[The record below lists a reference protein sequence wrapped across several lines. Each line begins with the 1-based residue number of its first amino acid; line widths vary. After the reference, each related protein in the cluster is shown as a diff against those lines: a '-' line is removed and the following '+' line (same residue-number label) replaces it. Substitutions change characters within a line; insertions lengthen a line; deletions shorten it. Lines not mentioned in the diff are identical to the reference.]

1 MFTHVLWEDL
11 DMRRLWSH
19 IIIAAT
25 SLLMIGATFAT
36 VLTNI
41 DTNIEFTSGKELVF
55 RIMQKNEDG
64 NIDRDFDF
72 IDNEAVKKTAKI
84 MEERLKTAEIT
95 QYKVETQGFDTVKV
109 SFVQDTD
116 QQYEIIKNYL
126 SFNATL
132 AISNS
137 KDTYALASEFLNQ
150 SKKAYLEA
158 TDTGFPAIVIPID
171 YENEMFQAVYTEAKE
186 MVDNGTGEVVNEHE
200 HEEGED
206 EETHEERTAYLYV
219 WYDYIEDYYSY
230 SKINSQSPDTY
241 DPIIAGKI
249 LMTFDA
255 ANPFMDDE
263 DRTALRAYVR
273 SQEQAEATDITPEQI
288 RNAYENGRYFVNL
301 VNAGEM
307 PYHVEFLFSDKADLW
322 VEDLFS
328 LGSHMTVAWSRTFI
342 ATIAA
347 TIVTTLLLVYFFRL
361 GAISVTVS
369 SLAATFSALVFIVFF
384 GAEFNIAAIIG
395 LLAVAITSIV
405 SGIIHLTKL
414 KEECYRGRTLKKANA
429 EASKKSVLPIV
440 DVHVVLVAIGVGAYI
455 FGGVIMKAFAVATI
469 IGGLASLL
477 INLLVLRGLLWLVT
491 NEQKLSARYDL
502 FDVAPEQVPNALEEE
517 KQKYFGPNADKDY
530 SKYKRPFSIAG
541 LLLLLASVAGLIT
554 FGVINDGAVY
564 NTTSVNGNSQVY
576 VEYTTTTRDNTA
588 LTTEVK
594 TKLDTLL
601 DRAYLNDAK
610 LVNQVELE
618 SFDYAYRYEATASGV
633 DTVYYAYY
641 RINFNKPLS
650 GDEII
655 TYKDA
660 DGNPLFTEEVAT
672 LFNVDTLKS
681 NSGANLN
688 FGDNVDIVLKNSIRV
703 NADQPAFL
711 PIFLAT
717 LFSLG
722 VSGLY
727 LLLRYRLSRGLT
739 AISLTIGTMTVT
751 AGIFSLLQFL
761 PVTSYVSVALPLTA
775 LFVSLLLI
783 VLMNKEVSM
792 IQENRLKDNS
802 YETRS
807 NLLNKATALASMPMI
822 IAFVIVLYLGV
833 NYFAFTVDLMS
844 WVFLLVLIGAV
855 VSIGA
860 ALYLFA
866 PTANLLF
873 KAFSRVGENL
883 PKKPSKKKKTRP
895 ARVTK
900 SAEPE
905 EAIFIGINDY

>member
-1 MFTHVLWEDL
+1 
-11 DMRRLWSH
+11 MRRLWSH

-41 DTNIEFTSGKELVF
+41 NSNIEFSSGKELVF
-55 RIMQKNEDG
+55 RVMQKDEDG

-72 IDNEAVKKTAKI
+72 ANNEAVKKTAKI
-84 MEERLKTAEIT
+84 MEDRLKTAEIT

-137 KDTYALASEFLNQ
+137 KDTYALASEFLNEGN
-150 SKKAYLEA
+150 KAYLEA

-186 MVDNGTGEVVNEHE
+186 MVDNGTGEVVHEHE
-200 HEEGED
+200 HEDGTEHDD
-206 EETHEERTAYLYV
+206 EEGTEERTAYLYV

-230 SKINSQSPDTY
+230 SKINSESPDTY

-255 ANPFMDDE
+255 ANPFIDDE

-273 SQEQAEATDITPEQI
+273 SQEQAEATEITPEQI
-288 RNAYENGRYFVNL
+288 RTAYENGRYFVNL

-307 PYHVEFLFSDKADLW
+307 PYHVEYLFSDKADLW

-328 LGSHMTVAWSRTFI
+328 LGSHMTVAWSRIFI

-347 TIVTTLLLVYFFRL
+347 IVVTTLLLVYFFRL
-361 GAISVTVS
+361 GALSVTVS
-369 SLAATFSALVFIVFF
+369 SLAATFSALIFIVAF
-384 GAEFNIAAIIG
+384 GAEFNVAAIVG
-395 LLAVAITSIV
+395 LIAVAITSIV

-440 DVHVVLVAIGVGAYI
+440 DVHVVLIVLGVGAYL

-469 IGGLASLL
+469 IGGLTSLL
-477 INLLVLRGLLWLVT
+477 INLIVLRGLLWLVT
-491 NEQKLSARYDL
+491 NEQKLASRYDL

-517 KQKYFGPNADKDY
+517 KQKFFGPNADKDY
-530 SKYKRPFSIAG
+530 SKYKKPFSVAG

-554 FGVINDGAVY
+554 FGVLNDGAVY
-564 NTTSVNGNSQVY
+564 NTSSVNGNSQVY

-618 SFDYAYRYEATASGV
+618 NFVYTYRYEANASGF
-633 DTVYYAYY
+633 DTIYYAYY
-641 RINFNKPLS
+641 RINFSKPLS
-650 GDEII
+650 GEEII

-660 DGNPLFTEEVAT
+660 NGNVLFTEEAAT
-672 LFNVDTLKS
+672 FFDDSTLNS

-688 FGDNVDIVLKNSIRV
+688 FDVNVNISLKDSIRV

-727 LLLRYRLSRGLT
+727 LLLRYRLTRGLAT
-739 AISLTIGTMTVT
+739 IGLTIGSMTIT

-783 VLMNKEVSM
+783 VLMNKERSM
-792 IQENRLKDNS
+792 LQENRLKDNS

-807 NLLNKATALASMPMI
+807 EILNKATSLSSTPMI

-866 PTANLLF
+866 PTANYLF
-873 KAFSRVGENL
+873 KAFSRVGEYL
-883 PKKPSKKKKTRP
+883 PKKPSKKKKARPTR
-895 ARVTK
+895 VNK

>member
-1 MFTHVLWEDL
+1 
-11 DMRRLWSH
+11 MRRLWSH

-41 DTNIEFTSGKELVF
+41 NSNIEFSSGKELVF
-55 RIMQKNEDG
+55 RVMQKDEDG

-72 IDNEAVKKTAKI
+72 ANNEAVKKTAKI
-84 MEERLKTAEIT
+84 MEDRLKTAEIT

-137 KDTYALASEFLNQ
+137 KDTYALASEFLNEGN
-150 SKKAYLEA
+150 KAYLEA

-186 MVDNGTGEVVNEHE
+186 MVDNGTGEVVHEHE
-200 HEEGED
+200 HEDGTEHDD
-206 EETHEERTAYLYV
+206 EEGTEERTAYLYV

-230 SKINSQSPDTY
+230 SKINSESPDTY

-255 ANPFMDDE
+255 ANPFIDDE

-273 SQEQAEATDITPEQI
+273 SQEQAEATEITPEQI
-288 RNAYENGRYFVNL
+288 RTAYENGRYFVNL

-307 PYHVEFLFSDKADLW
+307 PYHVEYLFSDKADLW

-328 LGSHMTVAWSRTFI
+328 LGSHMTVAWSRIFI

-347 TIVTTLLLVYFFRL
+347 IVVTTLLLVYFFRL
-361 GAISVTVS
+361 GALSVTVS
-369 SLAATFSALVFIVFF
+369 SLAATFSALIFIVAF
-384 GAEFNIAAIIG
+384 GAEFNVAAIVG
-395 LLAVAITSIV
+395 LIAVAITSIV

-440 DVHVVLVAIGVGAYI
+440 DIHVVLIVLGVGAYL

-469 IGGLASLL
+469 IGGLTSLL
-477 INLLVLRGLLWLVT
+477 INLIVLRGLLWLVT
-491 NEQKLSARYDL
+491 NEQKLASRYDL

-517 KQKYFGPNADKDY
+517 KQKFFGPNADKDY
-530 SKYKRPFSIAG
+530 SKYKKPFSIAG

-554 FGVINDGAVY
+554 FGVLNDGAVY
-564 NTTSVNGNSQVY
+564 NTSSVNGNSQVY

-618 SFDYAYRYEATASGV
+618 NFVYTYRYEANASGF
-633 DTVYYAYY
+633 DTIYYAYY
-641 RINFNKPLS
+641 RINFSKPLS
-650 GDEII
+650 GEEII

-660 DGNPLFTEEVAT
+660 NGNVLFTEEAAT
-672 LFNVDTLKS
+672 FFDDSTLNS

-688 FGDNVDIVLKNSIRV
+688 FDVNVNISLKDSIRV

-727 LLLRYRLSRGLT
+727 LLLRYRLTRGLAT
-739 AISLTIGTMTVT
+739 IGLTIGSMTIT

-783 VLMNKEVSM
+783 VLMNKERSM
-792 IQENRLKDNS
+792 LQENRLKDNS

-807 NLLNKATALASMPMI
+807 EILNKATSLSSTPMI

-860 ALYLFA
+860 ALYLFV
-866 PTANLLF
+866 PLANYFF
-873 KAFSRVGENL
+873 KAFSRVGEYL
-883 PKKPSKKKKTRP
+883 PKKPSKKKKARP
-895 ARVTK
+895 ARVNK

>member
-1 MFTHVLWEDL
+1 
-11 DMRRLWSH
+11 MRRLWSH

-41 DTNIEFTSGKELVF
+41 NSNIEFSSGKELVF
-55 RIMQKNEDG
+55 RVMQKDEDG
-64 NIDRDFDF
+64 NIDRVFDF
-72 IDNEAVKKTAKI
+72 ANNEAVKKTAKI
-84 MEERLKTAEIT
+84 MEDRLKTAEIT

-137 KDTYALASEFLNQ
+137 KDTYALASEFLNEGN
-150 SKKAYLEA
+150 KAYLEA

-186 MVDNGTGEVVNEHE
+186 MVDNGTGEVVHEHE
-200 HEEGED
+200 HEDGTEHDD
-206 EETHEERTAYLYV
+206 EEGTEERTAYLYV

-230 SKINSQSPDTY
+230 SKINSESPDTY

-255 ANPFMDDE
+255 ANPFIDDK

-273 SQEQAEATDITPEQI
+273 SQEQAEATEITPEQI
-288 RNAYENGRYFVNL
+288 RTAYENGRYFVNL

-307 PYHVEFLFSDKADLW
+307 PYHVEYLFSDKADLW

-328 LGSHMTVAWSRTFI
+328 LGSHMTVAWSRIFI

-347 TIVTTLLLVYFFRL
+347 IVVTTLLLVYFFRL
-361 GAISVTVS
+361 GALSVTVS
-369 SLAATFSALVFIVFF
+369 SLAATFSALVFIVAF
-384 GAEFNIAAIIG
+384 GAEFNVAAIVG
-395 LLAVAITSIV
+395 LIAVAITSIV

-440 DVHVVLVAIGVGAYI
+440 DVHVVLIAIGVGAYL

-469 IGGLASLL
+469 IGGLTSLL
-477 INLLVLRGLLWLVT
+477 INLIVLRGLLWLVT
-491 NEQKLSARYDL
+491 NEQKLASRYDL

-530 SKYKRPFSIAG
+530 SKYKKPFSIAG

-554 FGVINDGAVY
+554 FGVLNDGAVY
-564 NTTSVNGNSQVY
+564 NTSSVNGNSQVY

-618 SFDYAYRYEATASGV
+618 NFVYTYRYEANASGF
-633 DTVYYAYY
+633 DTIYYAYY
-641 RINFNKPLS
+641 RINFSKPLS
-650 GDEII
+650 GEEII

-660 DGNPLFTEEVAT
+660 NGNVLFTEEAT
-672 LFNVDTLKS
+672 TFFDESTLNS

-688 FGDNVDIVLKNSIRV
+688 FDVNVNISLKDSIRV

-727 LLLRYRLSRGLT
+727 LLLRYRLTRGLAT
-739 AISLTIGTMTVT
+739 IGLTIGSMTIT

-761 PVTSYVSVALPLTA
+761 PVTSYISVALPLTA

-783 VLMNKEVSM
+783 VLMNKERSM
-792 IQENRLKDNS
+792 LQENRLKDNS

-807 NLLNKATALASMPMI
+807 EILNKATSLSSTPMI

-866 PTANLLF
+866 PTANYLF
-873 KAFSRVGENL
+873 KAFSRVGEYL
-883 PKKPSKKKKTRP
+883 PKKPSKKKKARPTR
-895 ARVTK
+895 VNK

>member
-1 MFTHVLWEDL
+1 
-11 DMRRLWSH
+11 MRRLWSH

-41 DTNIEFTSGKELVF
+41 NSNIEFSSGKELVF
-55 RIMQKNEDG
+55 RVMQKDEDG
-64 NIDRDFDF
+64 NIDRVFDF
-72 IDNEAVKKTAKI
+72 ANNEAVKKTAKI
-84 MEERLKTAEIT
+84 MEDRLKTAEIT

-137 KDTYALASEFLNQ
+137 KDTYALASEFLNEGN
-150 SKKAYLEA
+150 KAYLEA

-186 MVDNGTGEVVNEHE
+186 MVDNGTGEVVHEHE
-200 HEEGED
+200 HEDGTEHDD
-206 EETHEERTAYLYV
+206 EEGTEERTAYLYV

-230 SKINSQSPDTY
+230 SKINSESPDTY

-255 ANPFMDDE
+255 ANPFIDDE

-273 SQEQAEATDITPEQI
+273 SQEQAEATEITPEQI
-288 RNAYENGRYFVNL
+288 RTAYENGRYFVNL

-307 PYHVEFLFSDKADLW
+307 PYHVEYLFSDKADLW

-328 LGSHMTVAWSRTFI
+328 LGSHMTVAWSRIFI

-347 TIVTTLLLVYFFRL
+347 IVVTTLLLVYFFRL
-361 GAISVTVS
+361 GALSVTVS
-369 SLAATFSALVFIVFF
+369 SLAATFSALIFIVAF
-384 GAEFNIAAIIG
+384 GAEFNVAAIVG
-395 LLAVAITSIV
+395 LIAVAITSIV

-440 DVHVVLVAIGVGAYI
+440 DVHVVLIVLGVGAYL

-469 IGGLASLL
+469 IGGLTSLL
-477 INLLVLRGLLWLVT
+477 INLIVLRGLLWLVT
-491 NEQKLSARYDL
+491 NEQKLASRYDL

-517 KQKYFGPNADKDY
+517 KQKFFGPNADKDY
-530 SKYKRPFSIAG
+530 SKYKKPFSIAG

-554 FGVINDGAVY
+554 FGVLNDGAVY
-564 NTTSVNGNSQVY
+564 NTSSVNGNSQVY

-618 SFDYAYRYEATASGV
+618 NFVYTYRYEANASGF
-633 DTVYYAYY
+633 DTIYYAYY
-641 RINFNKPLS
+641 RINFSKPLS
-650 GDEII
+650 GEEII

-660 DGNPLFTEEVAT
+660 NGNVLFTEEAT
-672 LFNVDTLKS
+672 TFFDDSTLNS

-688 FGDNVDIVLKNSIRV
+688 FDVNVNISLKDSIRV

-727 LLLRYRLSRGLT
+727 LLLRYRLTRGLAT
-739 AISLTIGTMTVT
+739 IGLTIGSMTIT

-783 VLMNKEVSM
+783 VLMNKERSM
-792 IQENRLKDNS
+792 LQENRLKDNS

-807 NLLNKATALASMPMI
+807 EILNKATSLSSTPMI

-866 PTANLLF
+866 PTANYLF
-873 KAFSRVGENL
+873 KAFSRVGEYL
-883 PKKPSKKKKTRP
+883 PKKPSKKKKARPTR
-895 ARVTK
+895 VNK

>member
-1 MFTHVLWEDL
+1 
-11 DMRRLWSH
+11 MRRLWSH

-41 DTNIEFTSGKELVF
+41 NSNIEFSSGKELVF
-55 RIMQKNEDG
+55 RVMQKDEDG

-72 IDNEAVKKTAKI
+72 ANNEAVKKTAKI
-84 MEERLKTAEIT
+84 MEDRLKTAEIT

-137 KDTYALASEFLNQ
+137 KDTYALASEFLNEGN
-150 SKKAYLEA
+150 KAYLEA

-186 MVDNGTGEVVNEHE
+186 MVDNGTGEVVHEHE
-200 HEEGED
+200 HEDGTEHDD
-206 EETHEERTAYLYV
+206 EEGTEERTAYLYV

-230 SKINSQSPDTY
+230 SKINSESPDTY

-255 ANPFMDDE
+255 ANPFIDDE

-273 SQEQAEATDITPEQI
+273 SQEQAEATEITPEQI
-288 RNAYENGRYFVNL
+288 RTAYENGRYFVNL

-307 PYHVEFLFSDKADLW
+307 PYHVEYLFSDKADLW

-328 LGSHMTVAWSRTFI
+328 LGSHMTVAWSRIFI

-347 TIVTTLLLVYFFRL
+347 IVVTTLLLVYFFRL
-361 GAISVTVS
+361 GALSVTVS
-369 SLAATFSALVFIVFF
+369 SLAATFSALIFIVAF
-384 GAEFNIAAIIG
+384 GAEFNVAAIVG
-395 LLAVAITSIV
+395 LIAVAITSIV

-440 DVHVVLVAIGVGAYI
+440 DVHVVLIVLGVGAYL

-469 IGGLASLL
+469 IGGLTSLL
-477 INLLVLRGLLWLVT
+477 INLIVLRGLLWLVT
-491 NEQKLSARYDL
+491 NEQKLASRYDL

-517 KQKYFGPNADKDY
+517 KQKFFGPNADKDY
-530 SKYKRPFSIAG
+530 SKYKKPFSIAG

-554 FGVINDGAVY
+554 FGVLNDGAVY
-564 NTTSVNGNSQVY
+564 NTSSVNGNSQVY

-618 SFDYAYRYEATASGV
+618 NFVYTYRYEANASGF
-633 DTVYYAYY
+633 DTIYYAYY
-641 RINFNKPLS
+641 RINFSKPLS
-650 GDEII
+650 GEEII

-660 DGNPLFTEEVAT
+660 NGNVLFTEEAT
-672 LFNVDTLKS
+672 TFFDESTLNS

-688 FGDNVDIVLKNSIRV
+688 FDVNVNISLKDSIRV

-727 LLLRYRLSRGLT
+727 LLLRYRLTRGLAT
-739 AISLTIGTMTVT
+739 IGLTIGSMTIT

-783 VLMNKEVSM
+783 VLMNKERSM
-792 IQENRLKDNS
+792 LQENRLKDNS

-807 NLLNKATALASMPMI
+807 EILNKATSLSSTPMI

-866 PTANLLF
+866 PTANYLF
-873 KAFSRVGENL
+873 KAFSRVGEYL
-883 PKKPSKKKKTRP
+883 PKKPSKKKKASP
-895 ARVTK
+895 ARVNK

>member
-1 MFTHVLWEDL
+1 
-11 DMRRLWSH
+11 MRRLWSH

-41 DTNIEFTSGKELVF
+41 NSNIEFSSGKELVF
-55 RIMQKNEDG
+55 RVMQKDEDG

-72 IDNEAVKKTAKI
+72 ANNEAVKKTAKI
-84 MEERLKTAEIT
+84 MEDRLKTAEIT

-137 KDTYALASEFLNQ
+137 KDTYALASEFLNEGN
-150 SKKAYLEA
+150 KAYLEA

-186 MVDNGTGEVVNEHE
+186 MVDNGTGEVVHEHE
-200 HEEGED
+200 HEDGTEHDD
-206 EETHEERTAYLYV
+206 EEGTEERTAYLYV

-230 SKINSQSPDTY
+230 SKINSESPDTY

-255 ANPFMDDE
+255 ANPFIDDE

-273 SQEQAEATDITPEQI
+273 SQEQAEATEITPEQI
-288 RNAYENGRYFVNL
+288 RTAYENGRYFVNL

-307 PYHVEFLFSDKADLW
+307 PYHVEYLFSDKADLW

-328 LGSHMTVAWSRTFI
+328 LGSHMTVAWSRIFI

-347 TIVTTLLLVYFFRL
+347 IVVTTLLLVYFFRL
-361 GAISVTVS
+361 GALSVTVS
-369 SLAATFSALVFIVFF
+369 SLAATFSALIFIVAF
-384 GAEFNIAAIIG
+384 GAEFNVAAIVG
-395 LLAVAITSIV
+395 LIAVAITSIV

-440 DVHVVLVAIGVGAYI
+440 DIHVVLIVLGVGAYL

-469 IGGLASLL
+469 IGGLTSLL
-477 INLLVLRGLLWLVT
+477 INLIVLRGLLWLVT
-491 NEQKLSARYDL
+491 NEQKLASRYDL

-517 KQKYFGPNADKDY
+517 KQKFFGPNADKDY
-530 SKYKRPFSIAG
+530 SKYKKPFSVAG

-554 FGVINDGAVY
+554 FGVLNDGAVY
-564 NTTSVNGNSQVY
+564 NTSSVNGNSQVY

-618 SFDYAYRYEATASGV
+618 NFVYTYRYEANASGF
-633 DTVYYAYY
+633 DTIYYAYY
-641 RINFNKPLS
+641 RINFSKPLS
-650 GDEII
+650 GEEII

-660 DGNPLFTEEVAT
+660 NGNVLFTEEAAT
-672 LFNVDTLKS
+672 FFDDSTLNS

-688 FGDNVDIVLKNSIRV
+688 FDVNVNISLKDSIRV

-727 LLLRYRLSRGLT
+727 LLLRYRLTRGLAT
-739 AISLTIGTMTVT
+739 IGLTIGSMTIT

-783 VLMNKEVSM
+783 VLMNKERSM
-792 IQENRLKDNS
+792 LQENRLKDNS

-807 NLLNKATALASMPMI
+807 EILNKATSLSSTPMI

-860 ALYLFA
+860 ALYLFV
-866 PTANLLF
+866 PLANYFF
-873 KAFSRVGENL
+873 KAFSRVGEYL
-883 PKKPSKKKKTRP
+883 PKKPSKKKKARP
-895 ARVTK
+895 ARVNK